1 MTELRK
7 ITVNVPA
14 DILADAKQ
22 ITGKGI
28 TDTIID
34 GLRELQRSNKR
45 SALRRTPG
53 QDTRR
58 VGPRGNA
65 TVTLVDTSPWIEF
78 FEDRESGGSVNLA
91 EASWVF
97 GRVGPGLRGH
107 DAHVTAFHSANARVR
122 STR

>member
-7 ITVNVPA
+7 MTVNAPA

-45 SALRRTPG
+45 SALRR
-53 QDTRR
+53 
-58 VGPRGNA
+58 
-65 TVTLVDTSPWIEF
+65 
-78 FEDRESGGSVNLA
+78 
-91 EASWVF
+91 
-97 GRVGPGLRGH
+97 LRGKI
-107 DAHVTAFHSANARVR
+107 RVALDLEE
-122 STR
+122 TRQ

>member
-34 GLRELQRSNKR
+34 GLRELQRRNKR
-45 SALRRTPG
+45 SALRR
-53 QDTRR
+53 
-58 VGPRGNA
+58 
-65 TVTLVDTSPWIEF
+65 
-78 FEDRESGGSVNLA
+78 
-91 EASWVF
+91 
-97 GRVGPGLRGH
+97 LRGK
-107 DAHVTAFHSANARVR
+107 
-122 STR
+122 

>member
-7 ITVNVPA
+7 MTVNAPA

-45 SALRRTPG
+45 SALRR
-53 QDTRR
+53 
-58 VGPRGNA
+58 
-65 TVTLVDTSPWIEF
+65 
-78 FEDRESGGSVNLA
+78 
-91 EASWVF
+91 
-97 GRVGPGLRGH
+97 LRGKI
-107 DAHVTAFHSANARVR
+107 RVELDLEE
-122 STR
+122 TRQ